1 MNRLLAAVP
10 VIGLLGLAAM
20 LGVGLTQDPQKL
32 PSTLIGQTVPP
43 FDLPP
48 IAPDIPALAHT
59 AFQGQVSLLNVFGS
73 WCTSCLVEHPVL
85 LSLARRGAV
94 PIYGLD
100 WKDEPGAGAAW
111 LARHGNPYTAVGD
124 DASGRVALD
133 LGVTGAPETYVIDA
147 AGIIRH
153 KQIGPITDTVWR
165 ETLEPLVTR
174 LRANSS

>member
-1 MNRLLAAVP
+1 MNRLLAAIP

-48 IAPDIPALAHT
+48 IAPDIPALTHT

-85 LSLARRGAV
+85 LALARRGAV

-124 DASGRVALD
+124 DASGIRLDGEQYLQLPIPVGESREVAFELD
-133 LGVTGAPETYVIDA
+133 HRGPTGSIRRLAPIS
-147 AGIIRH
+147 IIFLVLLA
-153 KQIGPITDTVWR
+153 IG
-165 ETLEPLVTR
+165 
-174 LRANSS
+174 